1 LPLLTKKNPPGEDES
16 GGTSFFS
23 FVMLYLLGLRV
34 GATEAILAPVRLLRQ
49 AQSFE
54 IGLNI
59 VPREK
64 NTGGSAGEHQAPDLI
79 WTDVNS

>member
-1 LPLLTKKNPPGEDES
+1 
-16 GGTSFFS
+16 
-23 FVMLYLLGLRV
+23 MLYLLGLRV
-34 GATEAILAPVRLLRQ
+34 VTTEAILAPVRLLRQ

-64 NTGGSAGEHQAPDLI
+64 DTGWGAGEHHAANFIHTHMNP
-79 WTDVNS
+79 